1 MLVEWKDGRMDL
13 RRGWEWIRF
22 VRMHGGVLSRS
33 GRRFLRV
40 VEGSY
45 RVLLMVVG
53 GLVFL
58 IFVRA

>member
-1 MLVEWKDGRMDL
+1 MEL

-33 GRRFLRV
+33 RRRFLRV

-45 RVLLMVVG
+45 RILLMVVG